1 MKSRKQKE
9 LDRNFIDEKLAEAFG
24 YGDEQLEGELDRAL
38 EAAREDRHRAP
49 EGELQRIMDR
59 LDYDS
64 EGVSK
69 RKAVRIRRLVKYLVA
84 AAVLGA
90 MVIGGGMWVGAK
102 RYYVQEV
109 RRRDNLDNV
118 IVINNETNNVNLD
131 NAIEKNDIYEQVKN
145 KLGIEVMELS
155 YLPDKM
161 IIRNLTITKKKSVIE
176 FSNGESNLFMYQ
188 GLSDKPRS
196 LGYASDTQE
205 LEKAYNL
212 YFDEVFPIYEE
223 HLENG
228 KIEFGVRIVRN
239 DVYYILY
246 GVMDIEEFK
255 QVVYGIRPYEEC
267 VLED

>member
-38 EAAREDRHRAP
+38 EAAKEDRHRAP

-102 RYYVQEV
+102 RYYVQET
-109 RRRDNLDNV
+109 RGQSNMM
-118 IVINNETNNVNLD
+118 IINNEPDNVNLD
-131 NAIEKNDIYEQVKN
+131 NTFEKNKVYTQIEDE
-145 KLGIEVMELS
+145 LGIEAMELS
-155 YLPDKM
+155 YLPDKLL
-161 IIRNLTITKKKSVIE
+161 ICGLTITEKKSVIE
-176 FSNGESNLFMYQ
+176 FSDGANNLFLYQ
-188 GLSDKPRS
+188 GQNRKPRS
-196 LGYASDTQE
+196 LGYASDAQE
-205 LEKAYNL
+205 FEKVYNL
-212 YFDEVFPIYEE
+212 YFDEEFPIYRES
-223 HLENG
+223 LENG
-228 KIEFGVRIVRN
+228 ETEFGVWIIRD

-246 GVMDIEEFK
+246 GVIDIEEFK
-255 QVVYGIRPYEEC
+255 QIVYGIRPYRKYI
-267 VLED
+267 LED

>member
-38 EAAREDRHRAP
+38 EAAKEDRHRAP

-109 RRRDNLDNV
+109 RTRDNLM
-118 IVINNETNNVNLD
+118 VINTDPNSVNLD
-131 NAIEKNDIYEQVKN
+131 KIFEKNKIYTQIEN
-145 KLGIEVMELS
+145 DLGIEVMELS
-155 YLPDKM
+155 YLPDDM
-161 IIRNLTITKKKSVIE
+161 LICSVSITEKKSVIE
-176 FSNGESNLFMYQ
+176 LSDGANNLFLYQ
-188 GLSDKPRS
+188 GQNRKPRS
-196 LGYASDTQE
+196 LGYASDAQE
-205 LEKAYNL
+205 YQKAYNL
-212 YFDEVFPIYEE
+212 YFDEEFPIYRER
-223 HLENG
+223 LENG
-228 KIEFGVRIVRN
+228 EIEFGVWIVRD

-246 GVMDIEEFK
+246 GVIDIEEFK
-255 QVVYGIRPYEEC
+255 QIVYGIRPYRKYT
-267 VLED
+267 LED

>member
-102 RYYVQEV
+102 RYYVQET
-109 RRRDNLDNV
+109 RGQSNMM
-118 IVINNETNNVNLD
+118 IINNEPDNVNLD
-131 NAIEKNDIYEQVKN
+131 NTFEKNKVYTQIEDE
-145 KLGIEVMELS
+145 LGIEAMELS
-155 YLPDKM
+155 YLPDDM
-161 IIRNLTITKKKSVIE
+161 LICSVSITQKKSVIE
-176 FSNGESNLFMYQ
+176 FSNGQNNLFLYQ
-188 GLSDKPRS
+188 GLNDKPS
-196 LGYASDTQE
+196 SFAYASDTQKHQ
-205 LEKAYNL
+205 KAYNL
-212 YFDEVFPIYEE
+212 YFDEEFSIFEE
-223 HLENG
+223 NLENG
-228 KIEFGVRIVRN
+228 KIELGIRIVR
-239 DVYYILY
+239 DETYYILY
-246 GVMDIEEFK
+246 GVMDIEEFR
-255 QVVYGIRPYEEC
+255 QIVYGVRPYRKYAM
-267 VLED
+267 ED

>member
-38 EAAREDRHRAP
+38 EAAKEDRHRAP

-69 RKAVRIRRLVKYLVA
+69 RKAVRIRRLVKYFVA

-102 RYYVQEV
+102 RYYVQET
-109 RRRDNLDNV
+109 RGQSNMM
-118 IVINNETNNVNLD
+118 IINNEPDNVNLD
-131 NAIEKNDIYEQVKN
+131 NIFEKNKVYTQIEDE
-145 KLGIEVMELS
+145 LGIEAMELS
-155 YLPDKM
+155 YLPDGM
-161 IIRNLTITKKKSVIE
+161 IIRDLTITKKRSVIE
-176 FSNGESNLFMYQ
+176 FSDGERDLFWIQ
-188 GLSDKPRS
+188 GLNDKPSSYR
-196 LGYASDTQE
+196 YVSDAQQHQ
-205 LEKAYNL
+205 KVYNPFL
-212 YFDEVFPIYEE
+212 DQTFPIYEE
-223 HLENG
+223 RLENG
-228 KIEFGVRIVRN
+228 EIELGVRIVR
-239 DVYYILY
+239 DKIYYFLY
-246 GVMDIEEFK
+246 GIVDLEEFE
-255 QVVYGIRPYEEC
+255 QIVYGIRPYENQ